1 MAAIRA
7 DFIFRTLKILQKD
20 LAELDIPLHVEI
32 VDPRKGIPRKIVEL
46 MKEWQATELFSNL
59 EYEIDELDR
68 DKMLISEAE
77 TSNICITYCH
87 DQCVVEPG
95 TIMSG
100 VFPESSSLADFYSQ
114 GDQCQSIL
122 PFYENGFLK
131 FRTIALT

>member
-20 LAELDIPLHVEI
+20 LAELDIPLHVET
-32 VDPRKGIPRKIVEL
+32 VDTRKEIPRKIVAL
-46 MKEWQATELFSNL
+46 MKQWQATELFSNL
-59 EYEIDELDR
+59 EYEIDELNR
-68 DKMLISEAE
+68 DKMLIREAE
-77 TSNICITYCH
+77 TSNISITYCH

-100 VFPESSSLADFYSQ
+100 VFPKSSSLADFYSQ
-114 GDQCQSIL
+114 GNQCQSIL
-122 PFYENGFLK
+122 PFYGNGFLK